1 MYDALSYVYNSAR
14 RAVRAV
20 VARANSDNV
29 TRSALTIKALSAYLK
44 LSSMRE
50 PHTQDIIEIIR
61 LRTTLESKDEII
73 RRADET
79 IGALKWALDI
89 RNIKGEPREI
99 EGDKQYSEMEKRGL
113 QFIEANNSA
122 SDI

>member
-1 MYDALSYVYNSAR
+1 MYDALSYVYNSAS

-79 IGALKWALDI
+79 IGAL
-89 RNIKGEPREI
+89 R
-99 EGDKQYSEMEKRGL
+99 
-113 QFIEANNSA
+113 
-122 SDI
+122 

>member
-1 MYDALSYVYNSAR
+1 VYDALSYVYNSAR

-79 IGALKWALDI
+79 IGALRWALDI

>member
-1 MYDALSYVYNSAR
+1 MTLFRMCITLPAELLE
-14 RAVRAV
+14 AV

-79 IGALKWALDI
+79 IGALRLALDI

>member
-79 IGALKWALDI
+79 IGALRWALDI

>member
-20 VARANSDNV
+20 VARANTDNV

-79 IGALKWALDI
+79 IGALRWALDI

>member
-79 IGALKWALDI
+79 IGALRWALDI

-99 EGDKQYSEMEKRGL
+99 EGDKQYSEMEKRSL